1 MQLFLLYETASG
13 YCLFEQE
20 EYDATGGSMSKV
32 MKAVNSLE
40 RFTKMVTLKAFQPF
54 TTAEEALDNIMCTI
68 DVKVSDQLKAFLTA
82 NLPATKSSKKQK
94 FALGI
99 SEPHLGKPIFEAT
112 GITASFNETI
122 VEQLDKD
129 INTFCMRLKEWFSW
143 HFPELM
149 KIVNDNR
156 IFTELVHALEHREN
170 FTDENKDKIIAIVL
184 DEEKATQVLEAAKTS
199 MGTEM
204 NETDVL

>member
-1 MQLFLLYETASG
+1 MQLFLLFETASG

-20 EYDATGGSMSKV
+20 EYDATGASLSKV
-32 MKAVNSLE
+32 CKAVNSLE

-54 TTAEEALDNIMCTI
+54 TTAEEALANIMDTI

-122 VEQLDKD
+122 VELLRGVR
-129 INTFCMRLKEWFSW
+129 T
-143 HFPELM
+143 HFTQITKSKWIEVF
-149 KIVNDNR
+149 VNKKR
-156 IFTELVHALEHREN
+156 Y
-170 FTDENKDKIIAIVL
+170 
-184 DEEKATQVLEAAKTS
+184 KTS
-199 MGTEM
+199 SY
-204 NETDVL
+204 

>member
-82 NLPATKSSKKQK
+82 NLPARK
-94 FALGI
+94 ALSW
-99 SEPHLGKPIFEAT
+99 SETL
-112 GITASFNETI
+112 
-122 VEQLDKD
+122 
-129 INTFCMRLKEWFSW
+129 
-143 HFPELM
+143 
-149 KIVNDNR
+149 
-156 IFTELVHALEHREN
+156 
-170 FTDENKDKIIAIVL
+170 
-184 DEEKATQVLEAAKTS
+184 TS
-199 MGTEM
+199 MVHIM
-204 NETDVL
+204 L